1 MPNDWSSLKNE
12 VDKLDIGKLEAT
24 PADLSKLGDVAKDV
38 VLKKNKFD
46 QLVERFNTIETTFNR
61 DFVKNTDYN
70 TKFGEIERKILDHGH
85 DKYIITQDVV
95 KLISENFNVRLKKAN
110 VASKIS
116 FGEVVKKTDFADQ
129 LKNNK

>member
-12 VDKLDIGKLEAT
+12 VDKLDTGKLEAT

-38 VLKKNKFD
+38 VL
-46 QLVERFNTIETTFNR
+46 NTIETTFNS

-95 KLISENFNVRLKKAN
+95 KLISDNFNVRLKKAN

>member
-46 QLVERFNTIETTFNR
+46 QLVERFNTIETTFNS

-70 TKFGEIERKILDHGH
+70 TKFGEIARKILDHGH

-95 KLISENFNVRLKKAN
+95 KLISENFNVRLKKAK